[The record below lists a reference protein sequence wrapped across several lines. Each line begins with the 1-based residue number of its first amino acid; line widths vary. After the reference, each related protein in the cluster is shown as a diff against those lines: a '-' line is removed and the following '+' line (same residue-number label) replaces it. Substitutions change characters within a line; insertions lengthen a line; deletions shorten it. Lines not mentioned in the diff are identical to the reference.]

1 MTLLDALRKT
11 ELMWLWLAQNPT
23 KGKEHYP
30 QALIDQPTHLCYC
43 CSYVK
48 RLKGDAFNAGCS
60 DPYSTHDEVLLN
72 LCPLRNFWPTGCQGI
87 GSSYLD
93 WLREGNTTRTIAA
106 TRIANAAHNEI
117 LRLCQK
123 INTTTS

>member
-23 KGKEHYP
+23 KSKEHYP
-30 QALIDQPTHLCYC
+30 QALIDPPLNLCYC
-43 CSYVK
+43 CSYVE
-48 RLKGDAFNAGCS
+48 RLKGDAFDAGCS
-60 DPYSTHDEVLLN
+60 DPYSEHDEELLA

-93 WLREGNTTRTIAA
+93 WQHGDTTTRTIAA
-106 TRIANAAHNEI
+106 TQIATAAHNEI
-117 LRLCQK
+117 LRICQ
-123 INTTTS
+123 IQLAT